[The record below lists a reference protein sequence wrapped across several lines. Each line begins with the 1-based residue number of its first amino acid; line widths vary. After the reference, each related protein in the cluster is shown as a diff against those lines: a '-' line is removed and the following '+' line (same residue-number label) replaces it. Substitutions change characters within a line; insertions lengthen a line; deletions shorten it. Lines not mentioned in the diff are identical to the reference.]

1 MRLKT
6 LDQVD
11 QFLKIVDSCKGN
23 IYLTS
28 KYGDR
33 FNLRSKLSQ
42 FLAIHIL
49 LDEQGDDFELHCIDY
64 EDHDRLNSYLRTHS
78 S

>member
-11 QFLKIVDSCKGN
+11 QFLSIVDSCKGS

-33 FNLRSKLSQ
+33 FNLKSKLSQ
-42 FLAIHIL
+42 FLAINAIL
-49 LDEQGDDFELHCIDY
+49 DDQTEELELHCADY
-64 EDHDRLNSYLRTHS
+64 DDDNRLRSYLLAH
-78 S
+78 

>member
-1 MRLKT
+1 MMRMET

-11 QFLKIVDSCKGN
+11 QFLSIVDSCRGN

-33 FNLRSKLSQ
+33 FNLKSKLSQ
-42 FLAIHIL
+42 FLAINVIL
-49 LDEQGDDFELHCIDY
+49 EADADELELQCVETEDDCK
-64 EDHDRLNSYLRTHS
+64 LRHFLLAC
-78 S
+78 

>member
-11 QFLKIVDSCKGN
+11 QFLSVVDSCKGN

-28 KYGDR
+28 KRGDR
-33 FNLRSKLSQ
+33 FNLKSKLSQ
-42 FLAIHIL
+42 FLAINAIL
-49 LDEQGDDFELHCIDY
+49 DDPAEDLELYCADH
-64 EDHDRLNSYLRTHS
+64 EDHRKLRPYF
-78 S
+78 

>member
-11 QFLKIVDSCKGN
+11 QFLSIVDSCKGN

-33 FNLRSKLSQ
+33 FNLKSKLSQ
-42 FLAIHIL
+42 FLAINAIL
-49 LDEQGDDFELHCIDY
+49 DDQSEELELHCADY
-64 EDHDRLNSYLRTHS
+64 EDDSRLRRYLLAH
-78 S
+78 

>member
-1 MRLKT
+1 MRLTT

-11 QFLKIVDSCKGN
+11 QFLSVVDTCKGN

-33 FNLRSKLSQ
+33 FNLKSKISQ
-42 FLAIHIL
+42 FLAINAIL
-49 LDEQGDDFELHCIDY
+49 DDQSNDLELHCTEH
-64 EDHDRLNSYLRTHS
+64 EDDDRLRDYLVAH
-78 S
+78 

>member
-1 MRLKT
+1 MTRMVT

-11 QFLKIVDSCKGN
+11 QFLSLVDSCRGN

-33 FNLRSKLSQ
+33 FNLKSKLSQ
-42 FLAIHIL
+42 FLAISAIL
-49 LDEQGDDFELHCIDY
+49 DSDADDLDIQCADHEDDS
-64 EDHDRLNSYLRTHS
+64 RLRHFLLTH
-78 S
+78 